1 MPRSASR
8 PEPSGFTIIELL
20 VVIAIIALL
29 VGILLP
35 ALAGARRSAQRVT
48 CSSNL
53 RQIGVIMESYTQ
65 DYDGVF
71 PVARPIP
78 SPFPTLS
85 TEAPLYKVLSYY
97 VEVGQAPETNRVFQ
111 CPDDDTVYPLAG
123 MSYKY
128 EPSVAGGTTLP
139 EILSRGFVERMGW
152 DASYIRIASDFDG
165 EESDEGGSVFFLED
179 GSDLFVPKRHFKRN
193 LLFADGHVDINLPG
207 I

>member
-1 MPRSASR
+1 MTRRPRTVRTPA
-8 PEPSGFTIIELL
+8 GFSLIELL
-20 VVIAIIALL
+20 VVVGVIALL

-53 RQIGVIMESYTQ
+53 RQLGLVFESYTQ
-65 DYDGVF
+65 DYDGLF
-71 PVARPIP
+71 PSARPIP

-85 TEAPLYKVLSYY
+85 TDPPLFEVLDDYLDA
-97 VEVGQAPETNRVFQ
+97 GPPPDTNRVYL
-111 CPDDDTVYPLAG
+111 CPDDDTVYPRAG

-128 EPSVAGGTTLP
+128 EPFLVGQTLP
-139 EILSRGFVERMGW
+139 DILTRPFIERRGW

-165 EESDEGGSVFFLED
+165 EDGPEGGSTFFLED

-207 I
+207 F

>member
-1 MPRSASR
+1 MHHQFRRSFR
-8 PEPSGFTIIELL
+8 PGFTIIELL
-20 VVIAIIALL
+20 VVISIIALL
-29 VGILLP
+29 IGLLLP
-35 ALAGARRSAQRVT
+35 ALAGARKSAQRVT

-53 RQIGVIMESYTQ
+53 RQMGIVMETYTQ
-65 DYDGVF
+65 DYKGVF

-85 TEAPLYKVLSYY
+85 TEAPLYEVLSYY
-97 VEVGQAPETNRVFQ
+97 VEAAPAPETNRVYS
-111 CPDDDTVYPLAG
+111 CPDDSTVYPLAG

-128 EPSVAGGTTLP
+128 EPTVASGTTLP

-152 DASYIRIASDFDG
+152 DASSIRIASDYDG
-165 EESDEGGSVFFLED
+165 EDGDEGGSLFFLED

>member
-1 MPRSASR
+1 MPRSPRR
-8 PEPSGFTIIELL
+8 PEPNGFTIIELL

-29 VGILLP
+29 VGLLLP

-85 TEAPLYKVLSYY
+85 TEAPLYEVLSYY
-97 VEVGQAPETNRVFQ
+97 VEVGEAPETNRVFQ

-128 EPSVAGGTTLP
+128 EPSVADGTTLP

-165 EESDEGGSVFFLED
+165 EESDEGGSTFFLED

>member
-1 MPRSASR
+1 MQRSPRR
-8 PEPSGFTIIELL
+8 PTRPGFTIIELL
-20 VVIAIIALL
+20 VVIGIIALL

-35 ALAGARRSAQRVT
+35 ELAGARKSAQRVT

-53 RQIGVIMESYTQ
+53 RQMGIVMETYTQ
-65 DYDGVF
+65 DHNGVF

-85 TEAPLYKVLSYY
+85 TNPPLYEVLSYY
-97 VEVGQAPETNRVFQ
+97 VEVGPAPDTSQAYL
-111 CPDDDTVYPLAG
+111 CPDDSTVYRLAG

-128 EPSVAGGTTLP
+128 EPNVADGTTLP
-139 EILSRGFVERMGW
+139 EILYRGFVERMGW
-152 DASYIRIASDFDG
+152 DASYIRIASDYDG
-165 EESDEGGSVFFLED
+165 EDGPEGGSTFFLED

>member
-1 MPRSASR
+1 MPNPTHQTRR
-8 PEPSGFTIIELL
+8 SGFTIIELL
-20 VVIAIIALL
+20 VVISIIALL
-29 VGILLP
+29 IGLLLP
-35 ALAGARRSAQRVT
+35 VLSGARQSAQRVT

-53 RQIGVIMESYTQ
+53 RQLGIVMESYTQ
-65 DYDGVF
+65 DFDGVF

-85 TEAPLYKVLSYY
+85 TDAPLHEVLSYY
-97 VEVGQAPETNRVFQ
+97 VQTGEAPETNRVYQ

-128 EPSVAGGTTLP
+128 EPHIAGATLP
-139 EILSRGFVERMGW
+139 DILSRSFVERMGW
-152 DASYIRIASDFDG
+152 NASYIRILSDFDG
-165 EESDEGGSVFFLED
+165 EDGPEGGSVFFLED

>member
-1 MPRSASR
+1 MPHSPRR
-8 PEPSGFTIIELL
+8 WVHPGFTIIELL
-20 VVIAIIALL
+20 VVISIIALL
-29 VGILLP
+29 IGLLLP
-35 ALAGARRSAQRVT
+35 ALAGARKSAQRVT

-53 RQIGVIMESYTQ
+53 RQTGVAMESYTQ
-65 DYDGVF
+65 DYKGVF

-85 TEAPLYKVLSYY
+85 IEAPLFEVMAYY
-97 VEVGQAPETNRVFQ
+97 IEAGPAPETNGVYR
-111 CPDDDTVYPLAG
+111 CPDDNTVYPLAG

-128 EPSVAGGTTLP
+128 EPTVASGITLP

-152 DASYIRIASDFDG
+152 DASSIRVASDFDG
-165 EESDEGGSVFFLED
+165 EDGPEGGSIFFLED